1 MARVLLLRAEDDA
14 RASAARLTALGH
26 EPIIAPLA
34 RAEATG
40 RRIAAPEAAPLLGTS
55 RRAFSL
61 LHPQDC
67 TLLKE
72 LPVHAVGP
80 ATAAAAHAAGFGI
93 VTAAGGDARD
103 LARLIVATRPMGER
117 LLYLAGELR
126 GTLLE
131 DTLAAAGFVLTVAV
145 VYRIVPAEYLPDNA
159 IGALRAGTIDH
170 ILHYSPASAAR
181 FAMLASRAGVARQA
195 AGPRQLCLSQA
206 VAEAL
211 TPLAPADIAIAAEP
225 SQDALL
231 ALLPR

>member
-14 RASAARLTALGH
+14 RASAARLAALGH
-26 EPIIAPLA
+26 QAVIAPLA

-40 RRIAAPEAAPLLGTS
+40 RRIATPQATGLIGTS

-61 LHPQDC
+61 LHADDRA
-67 TLLKE
+67 LLE
-72 LPVHAVGP
+72 PLPVLAVGP
-80 ATAAAAHAAGFGI
+80 ATAAAARAAGFRD

-103 LARLIVATRPMGER
+103 LARLIIATRPACER

-126 GTLLE
+126 GSLLE
-131 DTLAAAGFVLTVAV
+131 DTLAASGFVLTVV
-145 VYRIVPAEYLPDNA
+145 DVYRIVPATQLPETA
-159 IGALRAGTIDH
+159 IAALRAGHIEH

-181 FAMLASRAGVARQA
+181 FAMLALQAGLAREA
-195 AGPRQLCLSQA
+195 AKSHQLCLSQA

-211 TPLAPADIAIAAEP
+211 SPLAPGAVAIAAEP

-231 ALLPR
+231 ALLPG